1 MGRGWRVTVFSYFE
15 IRFYFLLIVAV
26 SDPSFLLSCT
36 SLIRVPTRFYNFAV
50 IFISWHC
57 IIYLDW
63 LQFIFL
69 SSNLK
74 FKAPLF
80 PFCSVRWS
88 YGSHLPRGRK
98 VWSAPSSS
106 FHTLKWSEVAQS
118 CPTLCDPM
126 DCSLPGPSLHGILH
140 VRVLEWVAISFS
152 RGSSPPRDR
161 TQVSCIPS
169 RRFNLWATLD
179 PLKVG
184 D

>member
-106 FHTLKWSEVAQS
+106 PSTLWSEVK
-118 CPTLCDPM
+118 
-126 DCSLPGPSLHGILH
+126 SLSH
-140 VRVLEWVAISFS
+140 VRLFVTLWTVAYQAPPSMGFS
-152 RGSSPPRDR
+152 MWEYWSGLPFPSPGDLPHPEIEPRSPAFQADAL
-161 TQVSCIPS
+161 TSEP
-169 RRFNLWATLD
+169 
-179 PLKVG
+179 P
-184 D
+184 